1 MASRL
6 TRKGFLLGTGAS
18 AATLGLRPAR
28 ATPHYTIRC
37 GIDLPANHPI
47 PANVTAAAARV
58 KEETKGAVDIQ
69 VFPNNELGDDTHM
82 LSAIRSGA
90 IQMMPIGDSDLA
102 VLVPEASIT
111 NIGFAFKDSDTAYRA
126 VDGKVGDMVRPLIE
140 KAGLHPLARVWDE
153 GLRQMTSGTK
163 PIERP
168 QDLHGFLMRVPPS
181 PIMLSL
187 FKSLGAGPVTIN
199 LAELYT
205 ALQTHVADGEENSL
219 AVIAF
224 ERLYEVQKY
233 CSITNHMWIGYWILV
248 NGTYWNTLPT
258 AYQEVIESA
267 FNDAALTE
275 RRQIQALNASLQTKL
290 TQDGMIFSTP
300 DQAPF
305 REALVASGFYAK
317 WRATFGADLWSALE
331 AYSGPLG
338 TG

>member
-6 TRKGFLLGTGAS
+6 TRKGFLLSAGAS

-28 ATPHYTIRC
+28 ATRRYTIRC

-58 KEETKGAVDIQ
+58 KEETKGAVNIQ

-126 VDGKVGDMVRPLIE
+126 VDGKVGDIVRPLIE

-153 GLRQMTSGTK
+153 GLRQMTSGAK

-168 QDLHGFLMRVPPS
+168 QDLHGFRMRVPPS

-205 ALQTHVADGEENSL
+205 ALQTGVADGEENSL

-233 CSITNHMWIGYWILV
+233 CAITNHMWIGYWILV

-258 AYQEVIESA
+258 TYQEVIESA

-275 RRQIQALNASLQTKL
+275 RQQIQALNASLQTKL

-305 REALVASGFYAK
+305 REALIASGFYAK

-338 TG
+338 A